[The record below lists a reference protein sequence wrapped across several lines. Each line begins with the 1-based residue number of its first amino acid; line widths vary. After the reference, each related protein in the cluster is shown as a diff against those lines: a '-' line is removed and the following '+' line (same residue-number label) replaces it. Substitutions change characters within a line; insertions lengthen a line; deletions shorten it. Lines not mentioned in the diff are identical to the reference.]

1 MNTLNTLG
9 RRSLMAGLIAATF
22 GMGAA
27 QAQAPAAG
35 AWPTKPVR
43 IWVPSP
49 AGTAPDIVARVMGD
63 KLSKAWGQPVII
75 ENRPGAGGMIGLGAI
90 KSGTQDDHTFALV
103 PASVITLSP
112 YMYKSAQVDVVKDFV
127 PVALVAEGPM
137 MMAVSATSPANSL
150 ADVMAIA
157 KKDGDKFVVT
167 SPLMYSVP
175 HLAGEVLGK
184 AAGVPMRAVPYSNSG
199 AAIAAVMN
207 NDAQII
213 IDGIP
218 PIEPM
223 VKGGKLKAIAVFSDA
238 RLPNRPQIPTV
249 AETYPGMVINGWFGV
264 IAPRGTSSQAIER
277 VNRDVVAAAKSPEMT
292 ERFDTFGVYAKGLTP
307 AQFGKYWN
315 DDLVRWEKVLK
326 DIGAK
331 PQ

>member
-1 MNTLNTLG
+1 MNPLDRRTALALCAAALLG
-9 RRSLMAGLIAATF
+9 GTT
-22 GMGAA
+22 A
-27 QAQAPAAG
+27 QAQTAAPS

-49 AGTAPDIVARVMGD
+49 PGTAPDIVARVMGD

-90 KSGTQDDHTFALV
+90 KSGTQDDHTFAFV

-112 YMYKSAQVDVVKDFV
+112 YMYKSAQVDVVRDFV

-137 MMAVSATSPANSL
+137 MMAVAASSPANTV
-150 ADVMAIA
+150 ADVVAMA
-157 KKDGDKFVVT
+157 KKNPDTFVVT

-175 HLAGEVLGK
+175 HLAGEVLSK
-184 AAGVPMRAVPYSNSG
+184 SAGVPMRAVPYANSG

-207 NDAQII
+207 NDAQLI

-223 VKGGKLKAIAVFSDA
+223 VKGGKLKAIAVFAES
-238 RLPNRPQIPTV
+238 RLPNRPQVATV
-249 AETYPGMVINGWFGV
+249 NETYPGMTINGWFGI
-264 IAPRGTSSQAIER
+264 IAPKGTSEAAIER
-277 VNRDVVAAAKSPEMT
+277 VNRDVAQVARTPELT
-292 ERFDTFGVYAKGLTP
+292 ERFDAFGVYAKNLTP
-307 AQFGKYWN
+307 AQFGKYWT
-315 DDLVRWEKVLK
+315 DDRLRWEKVLQ
-326 DIGAK
+326 DLGAK

>member
-1 MNTLNTLG
+1 MKAFN
-9 RRSLMAGLIAATF
+9 RRAALAAACITALMGSTA
-22 GMGAA
+22 M
-27 QAQAPAAG
+27 AQAPA

-90 KSGTQDDHTFALV
+90 KSGTQDDHTFAMV

-112 YMYKSAQVDVVKDFV
+112 YMYKTAQVDVVKDFV

-137 MMAVSATSPANSL
+137 MMAVSASSPANSL
-150 ADVMAIA
+150 ADVMAMA
-157 KKDGDKFVVT
+157 KKDGEKFVVT

-184 AAGVPMRAVPYSNSG
+184 AAGIPMRAVPYANSG

-223 VKGGKLKAIAVFSDA
+223 VKGGKLKAIAVFSEA
-238 RLPNRPQIPTV
+238 RLANRPQIATV
-249 AETYPGMVINGWFGV
+249 AETYPGMVINGWFGI
-264 IAPRGTSSQAIER
+264 IAPKGTSNAAIER
-277 VNRDVVAAAKSPEMT
+277 MNRDVVAAARTPELT
-292 ERFDTFGVYAKGLTP
+292 ERFDTFGVYAKGLSP

-331 PQ
+331 PQQ

>member
-1 MNTLNTLG
+1 MTSLKRRTALAICFTTLLG
-9 RRSLMAGLIAATF
+9 CGT
-22 GMGAA
+22 A
-27 QAQAPAAG
+27 QAQTAAPA

-75 ENRPGAGGMIGLGAI
+75 ENRPGAGGLIGLGAI
-90 KSGTQDDHTFALV
+90 KSGTQDDHTFAFV

-112 YMYKSAQVDVVKDFV
+112 YMYKSAQVDIVRDFV

-137 MMAVSATSPANSL
+137 MMAVSASSPANSL
-150 ADVMAIA
+150 ADVVAMARKNPDA
-157 KKDGDKFVVT
+157 FVVT
-167 SPLMYSVP
+167 SPLLYSVP
-175 HLAGEVLGK
+175 HLAGEVLAR
-184 AAGVPMRAVPYSNSG
+184 AAGVPLRAVPYANSG

-207 NDAQII
+207 NDAQLI

-223 VKGGKLKAIAVFSDA
+223 VKGGKLKAIAVFSDG
-238 RLPNRPQIPTV
+238 RLPNRPQLPSV
-249 AETYPGMVINGWFGV
+249 SETYPGMVINGWFGI
-264 IAPRGTSSQAIER
+264 IAPKGTSDKAIER
-277 VNRDVVAAAKSPEMT
+277 VNRDVVQIARTPELT
-292 ERFDTFGVYAKGLTP
+292 ERFDGFGVYAKNLTP
-307 AQFGKYWN
+307 AQFGKYWT
-315 DDLVRWEKVLK
+315 DDRLRWEKVLQ

>member
-1 MNTLNTLG
+1 MKKF
-9 RRSLMAGLIAATF
+9 RRQLTTACALASLALAAAT
-22 GMGAA
+22 ASA
-27 QAQAPAAG
+27 QTP
-35 AWPTKPVR
+35 AWPSKAVR
-43 IWVPSP
+43 LMVPSP

-63 KLSKAWGQPVII
+63 KLSKAWGQPVIV

-90 KSGTQDDHTFALV
+90 KSGTQDDHTFAFV

-112 YMYKSAQVDVVKDFV
+112 YMYKSTQVDVVKDFV

-137 MMAVSATSPANSL
+137 MMAVSASSPANSL
-150 ADVMAIA
+150 ADVMAMA
-157 KKDGDKFVVT
+157 KKDPDKFVVT

-184 AAGVPMRAVPYSNSG
+184 AAGIPMRAVPYANSG

-218 PIEPM
+218 PIDPM
-223 VKGGKLKAIAVFSDA
+223 VKGGKLKAIAVFSDGRMA
-238 RLPNRPQIPTV
+238 NRPQLPTV
-249 AETYPGMVINGWFGV
+249 AETYPGMVINGWFGI
-264 IAPRGTSSQAIER
+264 IAPRGTSNAAIER
-277 VNRDVVAAAKSPEMT
+277 VNRDVVQVAKTPELT
-292 ERFDTFGVYAKGLTP
+292 ERFDAFGVYAKSLSP
-307 AQFGKYWN
+307 AQFGKYWH
-315 DDLVRWEKVLK
+315 DDRMRWEKVLQ
-326 DIGAK
+326 DVGAK

>member
-1 MNTLNTLG
+1 MTSLKRRTTLAICFTTLLG
-9 RRSLMAGLIAATF
+9 CST
-22 GMGAA
+22 A
-27 QAQAPAAG
+27 QAQTAAPA
-35 AWPTKPVR
+35 AWPTKAVR
-43 IWVPSP
+43 LWVPSP

-90 KSGTQDDHTFALV
+90 KSGAQDDHTFAFV

-112 YMYKSAQVDVVKDFV
+112 YMYKSAQVDAVRDFV

-137 MMAVSATSPANSL
+137 MMAVSASSPANTL
-150 ADVMAIA
+150 ADVMAMA
-157 KKDGDKFVVT
+157 KRDGDKFVVT
-167 SPLMYSVP
+167 SPFIYSVP

-184 AAGVPMRAVPYSNSG
+184 TAGIPMRAVPYANSG

-213 IDGIP
+213 IYGIP
-218 PIEPM
+218 NIDPM
-223 VKGGKLKAIAVFSDA
+223 VKGVKLKEIAVFSYGSLA
-238 RLPNRPQIPTV
+238 NRPQLPTV
-249 AETYPGMVINGWFGV
+249 AETYPGMVINGWFGI
-264 IAPRGTSSQAIER
+264 IAPKGTSEKAIER
-277 VNRDVVAAAKSPEMT
+277 VNRDVVQIARTPELT
-292 ERFDTFGVYAKGLTP
+292 ERFDAFGVYAKSLTP
-307 AQFGKYWN
+307 AQFGKYWT
-315 DDLVRWEKVLK
+315 DDRLRWEKVLQ